1 MENGEVKAPVCSR
14 QAKGGTGKE
23 GPPTQ
28 KAPKPRRPRY
38 GDKHKKKKNPANP
51 TKEGGC
57 EAGETA
63 GSDCNGTMEP
73 GADGVSQ
80 RHGSEDGRPGEG
92 PGPAGDFQ
100 QNTAEAE
107 APQGGAGTPE
117 EEGESWDTLFND
129 DGDCLDPH
137 LIEEISLTEGKKK
150 KSIQDPQF
158 DYYNYAVEQEVD
170 LFEDEMSHI
179 LEIYD
184 FPVEF
189 KVEDLMRAFQLY
201 QQRGIDIQWVDDR
214 HALALFSSPITAKEA
229 LRSKHPMVK
238 LRSLSQASPA
248 SKAKARQCSDDVLPA
263 KERPQTSA
271 ALARR
276 LVTSAL
282 GVKSRQTKEEREAER
297 KKLQE
302 AREQKRLAAKQRED
316 AWEGK

>member
-14 QAKGGTGKE
+14 QVKGGPGKE

-38 GDKHKKKKNPANP
+38 GDKHKKKKKPVNPAE
-51 TKEGGC
+51 EGGC

-63 GSDCNGTMEP
+63 GPDCNGTTEL
-73 GADGVSQ
+73 DG
-80 RHGSEDGRPGEG
+80 E
-92 PGPAGDFQ
+92 FQ

-158 DYYNYAVEQEVD
+158 DYYNYTVEREVD
-170 LFEDEMSHI
+170 LFEDELSHI

-189 KVEDLMRAFQLY
+189 KVEDLMRAFQPY
-201 QQRGIDIQWVDDR
+201 QQRGIDILWVDDR

-238 LRSLSQASPA
+238 LRSLSQASAA

-282 GVKSRQTKEEREAER
+282 GVKSRQTKEEREVEK

-302 AREQKRLAAKQRED
+302 AREQKRLAAKQRDD